1 MEGECKI
8 MTKKFVKKNSFTK
21 RMVALML
28 VLLLLATLIPSDL
41 SLRAESESGNTLFDG
56 TSIIMSSMIFDAT
69 YKDETGKEV
78 TVTVVPNDM
87 TELPAKATI
96 NLMMNFLL
104 QDGTLVQSGK
114 SYVYN
119 VPKGIRVDSNVT
131 LPLKMDGE
139 DDPIGDVVIS
149 KDGTLT
155 FHFDTDVIGSSQGV
169 NFYVGF
175 GGGLSDE
182 LDEKDEELKIQFP
195 TGGASFDFD
204 IKSLGDTTPE
214 REDEGPNAV
223 INKSG
228 NFVTGDDGKKY
239 VEWTVS
245 LRNKN
250 GDVIEGDII
259 DNLPNGLTYA
269 GNKNVNGKAYP
280 SITGNSYNYEFNEHH
295 GAPQMN
301 ITTPEGG
308 TSVNIHVENCK
319 PDWETKVTFLTVVD
333 ETQIYGTTIDADAA
347 ANITNTATF
356 NPSNGEEGVSSTTT
370 ITKKPNVLSK
380 AKGNVDADGNVEWT
394 ITVNADRL
402 NIGNALISDRW
413 DNGTLVGSDISVQ
426 KADGSVLGTATLDVD
441 GQGFTYTVPDDCSDT
456 LIIKYKTKIGTMEEE
471 SKNTVTLKNGDLN
484 FDRESSATVPKAD
497 LFKKEGLGYDPIS
510 QTVTWRI
517 TVNESGR
524 PLKNVV
530 VEDVFPG
537 DVLNKD
543 TVSVNISP
551 SVGSWSGPSG
561 AVSNPKGYTE
571 AQSLSFDL
579 GDIDNTIYITVS
591 MKIRPE
597 NVNIGQWNE
606 FKNYAKLTSTTINTP
621 LEEEAKI
628 GTTVEDVKLA
638 EKWGK
643 RTEKNNKVKE
653 GYITWTIEVKGQ
665 KQRPEGYT
673 IKDYIP
679 ENMEYVPGSFRVQN
693 QYYDG
698 NPSYKPQVTMIT
710 TGQDSQPIANP
721 YIEYTFDP
729 VEDARFLDTVGNG
742 GAFWIQYETRV
753 TNKDAALNNTT
764 YTNSVDVTADF
775 PNSVK
780 VTQTETASVTET
792 LGGIL
797 GKDYAYKQ
805 GTNEVTWIVKINEAK
820 TDMSAIK
827 NPTIKDQLEDYLEY
841 KGGSGKL
848 YLVSTDGTRTE
859 VPNTNYQIAVVNN
872 LVTVA
877 LPNISTNY
885 YEFEFTTRFTKGA
898 GDMSK
903 IKVNNKVDLVGD
915 GVIAQKQ
922 TSDVTNINFNS
933 AVAGASVKRQIRV
946 RKVDASSG
954 KALEGATFELYL
966 PGKITDKDVLV
977 GRAVTDKNGYA
988 IFEETDTLLGATLKL
1003 KETEKPPGYEYLA
1016 ATTNTGDITSEDGV
1030 TIIKNFT
1037 EANIKSDTNGQFYEI
1052 IIPNKNEND
1061 VTTADIKLKKVDAN
1075 NTTTVL
1081 PNAVY
1086 GLYTDVNCTTLKGV
1100 TKATDNT
1107 GYVTFGNIPE
1117 GTYWLKEVTPPD
1129 GYKLSTQKV
1138 KVEVV
1143 VDKTVTPA
1151 TVSVKYDGT
1160 DATEVEVTDD
1170 KATGKFT
1177 ITKIESGSK
1186 TNEKIAGVTF
1196 ELYKDEAC
1204 TLFVAD
1210 ATTDANG
1217 IAEFTGLELG
1227 RTYWYKEVNAPD
1239 KYVLDETVRSVKVG
1253 TGTETTDQS
1262 QKATVY
1268 NSLKLGNIVLT
1279 KQDDSIPARRLEG
1292 VEFTLYKVNDDG
1304 SKGDAYKKKDANGN
1318 DVDYVVIT
1326 DKNGMATFEDIPFGN
1341 YIVEETKGKTNYIV
1355 AADTPIV
1362 VNKTGDTTKT
1372 IINKAKKF
1380 TVTIVKRDNAPIPN
1394 SLRGAEFTLYN
1405 ENGVA
1410 IRTGITDGNG
1420 KLVFDNIPFRDYEG
1434 NYTLKET
1441 QTPDGYIKADDINIL
1456 YSDIT
1461 QPTNDNDNDGVY
1473 QISYTITDE
1482 KQAGK
1487 VLLRKVDV
1495 KDTTKGL
1502 AGAEYVLMDE
1512 NGKIVQ
1518 TVNSMTTTEAATARS
1533 SGVTEAVEGSI
1544 YFKDIK
1550 FGTYYIVETKAPVT
1564 DDNKVYIRDEKKYKV
1579 VISSNDEIV
1588 KKVTYVDE
1596 NGVEQTNNT
1605 GYFTNMEQE
1614 GGLPFVSF
1622 KFKKTDNATPTAN
1635 PIHGAVF
1642 KLYKND
1648 PNATD
1653 KTGAD
1658 AEGFVDTGITG
1669 VSGSGSIDATG
1680 KSDGMVYFRRVSVEK
1695 DSLETTYRI
1704 VETETLFGYKKSD
1717 IKYEITKV
1725 EFEAQHD
1732 MYVDDNPSDPNA
1744 NLRKDA
1750 QINYLPTADA
1760 TGHLTGTAN
1769 VSTTSGL
1776 TVINEKL
1783 YGSIKLT
1790 KQGATSNVKLA
1801 GATFFICDENGTRKK
1816 VEGENDYR
1824 RVTTNEQGIA
1834 LFENL
1839 PFGTYYIREA
1849 TNENGSAPDG
1859 YILNEKI
1866 IRVEV
1871 NQESSEGAIP
1881 VTVADARIS
1890 LYISKQEFGVGTEVS
1905 GATLVLKERTGGKVI
1920 DQWVSGTDAHH
1931 LDYSKLKTRTRYTL
1945 EETAAPYG
1953 YGYTKK
1959 IGFWI
1964 ENDGTIT
1971 WFDESGGD
1979 RNIESY
1985 YAIKDDAIILY
1996 DKAVNL
2002 TVIKVEQGT
2011 TTPISGARLAIYD
2024 ESDNEVFRWTTG
2036 ATGDCDVGAKLTVP
2050 KSGYKVY
2057 TIKERF
2063 APADYMLAKPIQFA
2077 VDADAKVY
2085 KYENGVVGTEITKIQ
2100 MEDAKKSGA
2109 FFRKVDAETYADI
2122 KGAKLAIYD
2131 VTNGET
2137 LVREWTSDGT
2147 PEHFAVTGSTPSAD
2161 GDLVVGNTYEFR
2173 ELAAPEGYAEALTV
2187 KFRIQSIDADN
2198 KAVIEVLENGNDDSL
2213 NHDKDTLLM
2222 HDKKVT
2228 LKIKKQDT
2236 FGLYL
2241 PDAEL
2246 EVYEYNFDAKKA
2258 GTKLQT
2264 ITTGNTVS
2272 QVDNTKLKLGGY
2284 YLIKE
2289 VVAPDGFGYADDI
2302 VVHIKEDGVAEAVM
2316 TISRNDGTFKFDEL
2330 PTVYENVVYVTDI
2343 DNVVSIGKL
2352 DADELI
2358 NGKNVRV
2365 ANSVLKLTSENDR
2378 FFEEVVW
2385 SSSDRGSEPFDMLKF
2400 TPGCTYTLTEIGAPD
2415 GYAYTDPINFRI
2427 DADTR
2432 DVYILNDDGTED
2444 IADNRTVYISDA
2456 KINLNVA
2463 KLDMLSGESVAGAK
2477 FRIVDADGAVV
2488 ASWTSGDKADTI
2500 DTSKLKAGDPEYLAA
2515 NADYK
2520 KYAEY
2525 TIQELEPPVGYEKAA
2540 DVTFAIDG
2548 DGKMYHVTVDENGQK
2563 QYTLFTVTVGSVHI
2577 NLISVLDEPQLKI
2590 SKLDIMGKEVP
2601 KATLT
2606 IYAKDDSVDF
2616 EPITWSTG
2624 ETVGEPKYISRNV
2637 FTPNVEYVLEE
2648 VVAPNGYTYAHDI
2661 TFYFDEN
2668 GVLYVDG
2675 VPMDG
2680 SRKINMV
2687 DELIN
2692 VVVSKQDEESSNE
2705 IKGASL
2711 AIRDSKGE
2719 AIYTFESDVR
2729 PTLLPS
2735 DLFVAEKGKLS
2746 YYTLEELIA
2755 PEGYLMAAPVKFA
2768 IDEFGVIYIADEN
2781 GEYKPA
2787 TDTNGMVVMKDARDN
2802 TSSTTIKGPNTGDA
2816 MPIIP
2821 IVILG
2826 IAALG
2831 GIILIIRRKL
2841 V

>member
-1 MEGECKI
+1 MN
-8 MTKKFVKKNSFTK
+8 MKKYVKKNSFTK

-28 VLLLLATLIPSDL
+28 VLLMLATLIPSDL
-41 SLRAESESGNTLFDG
+41 SLKAEGEGSKDLFDG
-56 TSIIMSSMIFDAT
+56 TSITMSSMIFDAS
-69 YKDETGKEV
+69 YKDENDKDVKV
-78 TVTVVPNDM
+78 TVIPNDM
-87 TELPAKATI
+87 TELPAKATVHF
-96 NLMMNFLL
+96 MMNFLL
-104 QDGTLVQSGK
+104 QDGSMVQADTA
-114 SYVYN
+114 YIYN
-119 VPKGIRVDSNVT
+119 VPKGIRVDKDET
-131 LPLKMDGE
+131 LPLTKDGQE
-139 DDPIGDVVIS
+139 EPIGDVVIS

-155 FHFDTDVIGSSQGV
+155 FHFYTDVIGSDIGV
-169 NFYVGF
+169 SFFVGF

-195 TGGASFDFD
+195 TGGATFDFD
-204 IKSLGDTTPE
+204 IKSRGDITSE
-214 REDEGPNAV
+214 REDDGSNAV

-228 NFVTGDDGKKY
+228 SFVTGDDGKKY

-250 GDVIEGDII
+250 KDVIEGDIT
-259 DNLPNGLTYA
+259 DNLPTGLTYA
-269 GNKNVNGKAYP
+269 GETTVNGIHYP
-280 SITGNSYNYEFNEHH
+280 SITGNTWDYNVAN
-295 GAPQMN
+295 GAPRMEV
-301 ITTPEGG
+301 TTPVGG

-319 PDWETKVTFLTVVD
+319 PDYETKVTFLTVMD
-333 ETQIYGTTIDADAA
+333 ETVYGNTITDNSS

-356 NPSNGEEGVSSTTT
+356 NPKDGEEGVSSTTT
-370 ITKKPNVLSK
+370 ISKKQNALSK
-380 AKGNVDADGNVEWT
+380 TKSNVDANGDVEWT
-394 ITVNADRL
+394 VTVNADKFDIS
-402 NIGNALISDRW
+402 NTTISDSW
-413 DNGTLVGSDISVQ
+413 TNGTLKTSPINVQ
-426 KADGSVLGTATLDVD
+426 KADGTVLGTANVS
-441 GQGFTYTVPDDCSDT
+441 GNGFTFDVPDNCNDT
-456 LIIKYKTKIGTMEEE
+456 LIIKYKTHVTDMEQE
-471 SKNTVTLKNGDLN
+471 SKNTVTVTGGTDPSFNL
-484 FDRESSATVPKAD
+484 ESSATVPKAN
-497 LFKKEGLGYDPIS
+497 LFKKEGMGYDPIS
-510 QTVTWRI
+510 ETVTWRI
-517 TVNESGR
+517 TVNESER

-530 VEDVFPG
+530 VQDIFPG
-537 DVLNKD
+537 NVLDKD
-543 TVSVNISP
+543 TVSVSVSP
-551 SVGSWSGPSG
+551 SVGTWSKPTTASI
-561 AVSNPKGYTE
+561 NPKGYAD
-571 AQSLSFDL
+571 AQSLTFNL
-579 GDIDNTIYITVS
+579 GDIDKTVYITVS

-597 NVNIGQWNE
+597 NVTTGTWTS
-606 FKNYAKLTSTTINTP
+606 FKNYAILTSDTITSQ
-621 LEEEAKI
+621 EDDEAEI
-628 GTTVEDVKLA
+628 STQVEKVKLSS
-638 EKWGK
+638 KSGK
-643 RTEKNNKVKE
+643 RTENKE

-673 IKDYIP
+673 IKDYLP

-693 QYYDG
+693 QWYDG
-698 NPSYKPQVTMIT
+698 NPSYKPQVTVIS
-710 TGQDSQPIANP
+710 TGQDGQPIAKP
-721 YIEYTFDP
+721 YIEYTFTA
-729 VEDARFLDTVGNG
+729 EDARFLDTVGNG

-753 TNKDAALNNTT
+753 KDVNDAQKNTT
-764 YTNSVDVTADF
+764 YNNSVDVTAKF
-775 PNSVK
+775 PGDVS
-780 VTQTETASVTET
+780 VTQKEDASVTET

-797 GKDYAYKQ
+797 GKEYAYKQ

-841 KGGSGKL
+841 KAGSGKL

-859 VPNTNYQIAVVNN
+859 VPDTNYQIAVVNN
-872 LVTVA
+872 LVTVV

-885 YEFEFTTRFTKGA
+885 YEFEFTTRFNKGDA
-898 GDMSK
+898 EMSK

-915 GVIAQKQ
+915 GFVAQKQ
-922 TSDVTNINFNS
+922 TSDVTNISFNS
-933 AVAGASVKRQIRV
+933 AVAGASVKRQIRI

-966 PGKITDKDVLV
+966 PGKTADRDVLL
-977 GRAVTDKNGYA
+977 GKAVTGKDGYA
-988 IFEETDTLLGATLKL
+988 VFEETDTLLGTTLKI
-1003 KETEKPPGYEYLA
+1003 KETETPPGYDYLA
-1016 ATTNTGDITSEDGV
+1016 ATTNTGDIISDEGV
-1030 TIIKNFT
+1030 TTIKNFT
-1037 EANIKSDTNGQFYEI
+1037 EANLKSDEKGVFYEI
-1052 IIPNKNEND
+1052 VIPNRNEND

-1075 NTTTVL
+1075 KTTTVL

-1086 GLYTDVNCTTLKGV
+1086 GLYTDEACTTLKGV

-1129 GYKLSTQKV
+1129 GYKLSAQKV
-1138 KVEVV
+1138 KVEVI

-1151 TVSVKYDGT
+1151 TVSVEYNDVVS
-1160 DATEVEVTDD
+1160 DEVTVTDD

-1177 ITKIESGSK
+1177 ITKVESGSK
-1186 TNEKIAGVTF
+1186 TNEKISGVTF
-1196 ELYKDEAC
+1196 EIYKDEAC
-1204 TLFVAD
+1204 TLLVAS

-1227 RTYWYKEVNAPD
+1227 RTYWYKETSAPD

-1253 TGTETTDQS
+1253 TGTENTDQN
-1262 QKATVY
+1262 KKTTVY

-1292 VEFTLYKVNDDG
+1292 VQFTLWTADDDG
-1304 SKGDAYKKKDANGN
+1304 NAVAAYKKADGT
-1318 DVDYVVIT
+1318 DYVVT
-1326 DKNGMATFEDIPFGN
+1326 TNKDGMATFEDIPFGN
-1341 YIVEETKGKTNYIV
+1341 YVVKETKGKTNYIT
-1355 AADTPIV
+1355 AADTGIV
-1362 VNKTGDTTKT
+1362 VNKTGDTTRT
-1372 IINKAKKF
+1372 IINKAERF
-1380 TVTIVKRDNAPIPN
+1380 TVTIDKRGNDNKQ
-1394 SLRGAEFTLYN
+1394 LRGAEFTLYN
-1405 ENGVA
+1405 KDGVA
-1410 IRTGITDGNG
+1410 VRTGITDTNG
-1420 KLVFDNIPFRDYEG
+1420 RLVFENIPLRDYTG
-1434 NYTLKET
+1434 DYTLKET
-1441 QTPDGYIKADDINIL
+1441 QTPDGYITAEDK
-1456 YSDIT
+1456 
-1461 QPTNDNDNDGVY
+1461 
-1473 QISYTITDE
+1473 TITYAQIKAATKVDDVYRINFTAGNAIIDE

-1487 VLLRKVDV
+1487 VLLRKVAAE
-1495 KDTTKGL
+1495 DTIQGL
-1502 AGAEYVLMDE
+1502 AGAEYVLLDE
-1512 NGKIVQ
+1512 DGNIVQ
-1518 TVNSMTTTEAATARS
+1518 TVYSMTTAEAAS
-1533 SGVTEAVEGSI
+1533 SGVAGAVEGSI

-1550 FGTYYIVETKAPVT
+1550 FGTYYIVETKAPVF
-1564 DDNKVYIRDEKKYKV
+1564 DDRVYIRDEKKYKV
-1579 VISSNDEIV
+1579 VISSNDETV
-1588 KKVTYVDE
+1588 TNVTYVDE
-1596 NGVEQTNNT
+1596 NGVEQKNDT
-1605 GYFTNMEQE
+1605 GYFTNEIQPDA
-1614 GGLPFVSF
+1614 LPFVSF
-1622 KFKKTDNATPTAN
+1622 KLKKTDDATSAN

-1653 KTGAD
+1653 KKGAD

-1669 VSGSGSIDATG
+1669 VSGT
-1680 KSDGMVYFRRVSVEK
+1680 DGMVYFRRISVK
-1695 DSLETTYRI
+1695 DDSPETVYRI

-1717 IKYEITKV
+1717 IKYTITKA
-1725 EFEAQHD
+1725 EFNSNSAL
-1732 MYVDDNPSDPNA
+1732 YVDDDEENA
-1744 NLRKDA
+1744 NPDIKTRADA
-1750 QINYLPTADA
+1750 EINYLPMADA
-1760 TGHLTGTAN
+1760 AGNPDWTTE
-1769 VSTTSGL
+1769 VSKTKGL

-1783 YGSIKLT
+1783 YGSIQLT
-1790 KQGATSNVKLA
+1790 KQGATTNVKLA
-1801 GATFFICDENGTRKK
+1801 GATFFICDENGIQKR
-1816 VEGENDYR
+1816 VPGESEYR
-1824 RVTTNEQGIA
+1824 RVTTNAQGIA
-1834 LFENL
+1834 LFEDL
-1839 PFGTYYIREA
+1839 PFGTYYIKEA
-1849 TNENGSAPDG
+1849 SPTPDG

-1871 NQESSEGAIP
+1871 NKESSKGAIP

-1890 LYISKQEFGVGTEVS
+1890 LYISKQELGVGTEVS
-1905 GATLVLKERTGGKVI
+1905 GATLVLKEKSTGAVI
-1920 DQWVSGTDAHH
+1920 DQWVSGADPHH
-1931 LDYSKLKTRTRYTL
+1931 LDYSKLKINTRYVL
-1945 EETAAPYG
+1945 EETAAPNG

-1959 IGFWI
+1959 VDFRVKD
-1964 ENDGTIT
+1964 DGTIERYGVMNDPDY
-1971 WFDESGGD
+1971 DENYNAVQG
-1979 RNIESY
+1979 
-1985 YAIKDDAIILY
+1985 DAIILY
-1996 DKAVNL
+1996 DGAVNL
-2002 TVIKVEQGT
+2002 TVIKVEKDT
-2011 TTPISGARLAIYD
+2011 TNPISGARLAIYD
-2024 ESDNEVFRWTTG
+2024 DADNEVYRWTTG
-2036 ATGDCDVGAKLTVP
+2036 ATGDSDVGPKLTVP

-2063 APADYMLAKPIQFA
+2063 APTAYMLAEPIQFA
-2077 VDADAKVY
+2077 VGSDAKVY
-2085 KYENGVVGTEITKIQ
+2085 EYANGTVGNVIADGKIQ

-2131 VTNGET
+2131 MTGGET
-2137 LVREWTSDGT
+2137 LVRQWTSDGT
-2147 PEHFAVTGSTPSAD
+2147 PEHFAVTSSTPSAD
-2161 GDLVVGNTYEFR
+2161 DDLVVGNTYEFR
-2173 ELAAPEGYAEALTV
+2173 ELAAPEGYAEAMTV
-2187 KFRIQSIDADN
+2187 TFKITGIDADN

-2246 EVYEYNFDAKKA
+2246 EVYEYDFDAKKA

-2264 ITTGNTVS
+2264 IITGNTTAE
-2272 QVDNTKLKLGGY
+2272 VDNTKLKLGGY

-2302 VVHIKEDGVAEAVM
+2302 VVHINEDGVAEAVM
-2316 TISRNDGTFKFDEL
+2316 TISRNDGAFIFDTL

-2432 DVYILNDDGTED
+2432 EVYILNDDGTED

-2463 KLDMLSGESVAGAK
+2463 KVDMLSGEPVAGAK
-2477 FRIVDADGAVV
+2477 FRIVDADGVIV
-2488 ASWTSGDKADTI
+2488 ASWTSRDKADSI

-2525 TIQELEPPVGYEKAA
+2525 TIQEVEPPVGYEKAE
-2540 DVTFAIDG
+2540 DVTIAIDG
-2548 DGKMYHVTVDENGQK
+2548 DGKMYNVTVDENGQK
-2563 QYTLFTVTVGSVHI
+2563 QYTLFTVTVGGVHV
-2577 NLISVLDEPQLKI
+2577 NLIRVLDEPKLKI
-2590 SKLDIMGKEVP
+2590 SKVDMMGKEVP

-2606 IYAKDDSVDF
+2606 IYAKDGSVDF

-2624 ETVGEPKYISRNV
+2624 ETVGVPKYISKNV

-2648 VVAPNGYTYAHDI
+2648 TVAPKGYAYAHDI
-2661 TFYFDEN
+2661 TFYFDEE
-2668 GVLYVDG
+2668 GMLYVDG

-2680 SRKINMV
+2680 SREIDMV

-2692 VVVSKQDEESSNE
+2692 VVVSKQDEESLNE

-2719 AIYTFESDVR
+2719 VIYTFESDIR

-2735 DLFVAEKGKLS
+2735 DLFVTEKGKLS

-2768 IDEFGVIYIADEN
+2768 IDEYGVIYIADEN
-2781 GEYKPA
+2781 GKYEPA
-2787 TDTNGMVVMKDARDN
+2787 TATNGTVVMKDARDPDYSN
-2802 TSSTTIKGPNTGDA
+2802 KIKGPNTGDN

-2821 IVILG
+2821 IAILC

>member
-1 MEGECKI
+1 MK
-8 MTKKFVKKNSFTK
+8 MKDFVKKNSFTK

-28 VLLLLATLIPSDL
+28 VLLLLTTLIPSDL
-41 SLRAESESGNTLFDG
+41 SLKAESEDGNTLFDG
-56 TSIIMSSMIFDAT
+56 TSIIMSDMIFDAT
-69 YKDETGKEV
+69 YKDENGRDV
-78 TVTVVPNDM
+78 TVTVIPNDM

-104 QDGTLVQSGK
+104 QDGTLVQSGRDYIYK
-114 SYVYN
+114 
-119 VPKGIRVDSNVT
+119 VPNGIRVDSSVT
-131 LPLKMDGE
+131 LPLTMDGQE
-139 DDPIGDVVIS
+139 EPIGDVVIS

-169 NFYVGF
+169 HFYVGF
-175 GGGLSDE
+175 GGGLSDA

-204 IKSLGDTTPE
+204 IKSLGDTTPD

-228 NFVTGDDGKKY
+228 SFVTGPDGKKY

-250 GDVIEGDII
+250 GDVIEGDIT
-259 DNLPNGLTYA
+259 DNLPTGLTYA
-269 GNKNVNGKAYP
+269 GNVNVNGKDYP
-280 SITGNSYNYEFNEHH
+280 SITGNSYGYNVEN
-295 GAPQMN
+295 GAPRMD
-301 ITTPEGG
+301 ITTSNSD

-319 PDWETKVTFLTVVD
+319 PDYDTKITFLTVID
-333 ETQIYGTTIDADAA
+333 ENQIYGSTIDASTSAD
-347 ANITNTATF
+347 ITNAATF
-356 NPSNGEEGVSSTTT
+356 NPSDEEEGVSSTTT

-380 AKGNVDADGNVEWT
+380 AKSNVDADGNVEWT

-402 NIGNALISDRW
+402 NIGGTTISDNW
-413 DNGTLVGSDISVQ
+413 DNGTLVGSDIHVQ
-426 KADGSVLGTATLDVD
+426 KTDGSELGSASLNPD
-441 GQGFTYTVPDDCSDT
+441 GKGFTFTVPNDCSDT
-456 LIIKYKTKIGTMEEE
+456 LIIKYKTHIDDMTLE
-471 SKNTVTLKNGDLN
+471 SKNTVELTGGTNPGFDL
-484 FDRESSATVPKAD
+484 ESSATVPKAD
-497 LFKKEGLGYDPIS
+497 LFKKAGLGYDPIS

-517 TVNESGR
+517 TVNESAR
-524 PLKNVV
+524 PLENVV
-530 VEDVFPG
+530 VEDIFSG
-537 DVLNKD
+537 NLLDKD
-543 TVSVNISP
+543 TVSVSVSP
-551 SVGSWSGPSG
+551 SVGTWSGPD
-561 AVSNPKGYTE
+561 AATSNPKGYAD
-571 AQSLSFDL
+571 AQSLKFNL
-579 GDIDNTIYITVS
+579 GNIDNTVYITLS
-591 MKIRPE
+591 MKIRTD
-597 NVNIGQWNE
+597 NVAMNSWNT
-606 FKNYAKLTSTTINTP
+606 FRNYAVLTSDTITNP
-621 LEEEAKI
+621 MDDEATI
-628 GTTVEDVKLA
+628 GTNVEDVKLA
-638 EKWGK
+638 SKSGK
-643 RTEKNNKVKE
+643 RTDNKQ
-653 GYITWTIEVKGQ
+653 GYITWTIEIKGQ

-679 ENMEYVPGSFRVQN
+679 ANMDYVPGSFRVQN
-693 QYYDG
+693 QYWDG

-710 TGQDSQPIANP
+710 TGQDGQPIAQP

-729 VEDARFLDTVGNG
+729 AEDARFLDTVGNG
-742 GAFWIQYETRV
+742 GAFWIQYETKV
-753 TNKDAALNNTT
+753 KDKDAALNNTT
-764 YTNSVDVTADF
+764 YNNSVDVTADF
-775 PNSVK
+775 PNNVS
-780 VTQTETASVTET
+780 VTQNETASVTET

-797 GKDYAYKQ
+797 GKEYAYKQ
-805 GTNEVTWIVKINEAK
+805 GSNEVTWIVKINEAK

-841 KGGSGKL
+841 KAGSGKL
-848 YLVSTDGTRTE
+848 YLVSMDGTRTE

-885 YEFEFTTRFTKGA
+885 YEFEFTTRFTKGV
-898 GDMSK
+898 GEMSQ

-915 GVIAQKQ
+915 GVIDQKQ

-966 PGKITDKDVLV
+966 PGKTTDRDIMI
-977 GRAVTDKNGYA
+977 GRAVTDKDGYA
-988 IFEETDTLLGATLKL
+988 IFEETDTLIGVTLKL
-1003 KETEKPPGYEYLA
+1003 KETETPPGYDYMQT
-1016 ATTNTGDITSEDGV
+1016 TTNTGDVTSEDGV

-1037 EANIKSDTNGQFYEI
+1037 EANLNSDTKGKYYEI
-1052 IIPNKNEND
+1052 VIPNKNEND
-1061 VTTADIKLKKVDAN
+1061 VTTADITLKKVDSATN
-1075 NTTTVL
+1075 AVL

-1086 GLYTDVNCTTLKGV
+1086 GLYTDEKCTTLKGV
-1100 TKATDNT
+1100 TKATDDT
-1107 GYVTFGNIPE
+1107 GYVSFGNIPE

-1129 GYKLSTQKV
+1129 GYKLSARKV
-1138 KVEVV
+1138 KVEVIV
-1143 VDKTVTPA
+1143 NTGVTPA
-1151 TVSVKYDGT
+1151 TVSVEYD
-1160 DATEVEVTDD
+1160 DIEATEVEVTDD
-1170 KATGKFT
+1170 KATGKFI

-1186 TNEKIAGVTF
+1186 TNEKIAGVKF
-1196 ELYKDEAC
+1196 EIYKDEAC

-1217 IAEFTGLELG
+1217 IAEFTDLELG
-1227 RTYWYKEVNAPD
+1227 RTYWYKEASAPD

-1262 QKATVY
+1262 KKVTVY

-1292 VEFTLYKVNDDG
+1292 VQFTLYTADADGNAIAPYQKDNGSGTLVN
-1304 SKGDAYKKKDANGN
+1304 
-1318 DVDYVVIT
+1318 YVVTT
-1326 DKNGMATFEDIPFGN
+1326 DKNGMAAFEDIPFGN
-1341 YIVEETKGKTNYIV
+1341 YVVKETQGKTNYIV
-1355 AADTPIV
+1355 AADTEIV

-1372 IINKAKKF
+1372 IINKAERF
-1380 TVTIVKRDNAPIPN
+1380 TVTIDKRDNAPVAQA
-1394 SLRGAEFTLYN
+1394 LQGAEFTLYN
-1405 ENGVA
+1405 DSGVA
-1410 IRTGITDGNG
+1410 IRTGITNKDGR
-1420 KLVFDNIPFRDYEG
+1420 LVFVDIPLRDYTG
-1434 NYTLKET
+1434 NYILKET
-1441 QTPDGYIKADDINIL
+1441 KTPDGYITAADRTIT
-1456 YSDIT
+1456 YVDIT
-1461 QPTNDNDNDGVY
+1461 NATKVNDVH
-1473 QISYTITDE
+1473 QIYFTTANGKAIVDE

-1487 VLLRKVDV
+1487 VLLRKVD
-1495 KDTTKGL
+1495 KDDITKGL
-1502 AGAEYVLMDE
+1502 RGAEYVLLDE
-1512 NGKIVQ
+1512 DGNIVM
-1518 TVNSMTTTEAATARS
+1518 TTYSMTTEEAADKAAA
-1533 SGVTEAVEGSI
+1533 GVAGAVEGSI
-1544 YFKDIK
+1544 YFEGIK
-1550 FGTYYIVETKAPVT
+1550 FGTYYIVETKAPVF
-1564 DDNKVYIRDEKKYKV
+1564 DDKVYIRDEKKYKV
-1579 VISSNDEIV
+1579 VIRSNDETV
-1588 KKVTYVDE
+1588 TTVTYVDE
-1596 NGVEQTNNT
+1596 SGVEHTNNT
-1605 GYFTNMEQE
+1605 GYFTNEVQPDE
-1614 GGLPFVSF
+1614 LPFVSF
-1622 KFKKTDNATPTAN
+1622 KLKKTDDAATAK

-1648 PNATD
+1648 PVAAD

-1658 AEGFVDTGITG
+1658 ADGFVDTGITG
-1669 VSGSGSIDATG
+1669 VSGT
-1680 KSDGMVYFRRVSVEK
+1680 DGMVYFRRISVK
-1695 DSLETTYRI
+1695 DDSPETIYRI

-1717 IKYEITKV
+1717 IKYTITKA
-1725 EFEAQHD
+1725 ELNANAAL
-1732 MYVDDNPSDPNA
+1732 YVDDDPDNPDPNIIT
-1744 NLRKDA
+1744 RSDS
-1750 QINYLPTADA
+1750 QINYLPTADSS
-1760 TGHLTGTAN
+1760 GHLNGTAN

-1776 TVINEKL
+1776 TVVNEKL
-1783 YGSIKLT
+1783 YGSIQLT
-1790 KQGATSNVKLA
+1790 KLGATSNVKLA
-1801 GATFFICDENGTRKK
+1801 GAKFTICNENGTRIR
-1816 VEGENDYR
+1816 VEGSYR
-1824 RVTTNEQGIA
+1824 DVVTNAQGIA

-1839 PFGTYYIREA
+1839 PFGTYHIMEQA
-1849 TNENGSAPDG
+1849 PTPDG
-1859 YILNEKI
+1859 YIRTDEI

-1871 NQESSEGAIP
+1871 NRESSKGAIP
-1881 VTVADARIS
+1881 VTVSDARIK
-1890 LYISKQEFGVGTEVS
+1890 LYISKQDFAAHTEVS
-1905 GATLVLKERTGGKVI
+1905 GATLVLKEKSTGTII
-1920 DQWVSGTDAHH
+1920 DQWVSGTDPRH
-1931 LDYSKLKTRTRYTL
+1931 LDYTKLKINTRYTL
-1945 EETAAPYG
+1945 EETVTPDG

-1959 IGFWI
+1959 VDFRIKD
-1964 ENDGTIT
+1964 DGTIERYSVMGDSDY
-1971 WFDESGGD
+1971 DESYNAVQG
-1979 RNIESY
+1979 
-1985 YAIKDDAIILY
+1985 DAIILY
-1996 DKAVNL
+1996 DKAVDL

-2024 ESDNEVFRWTTG
+2024 DADNEVYRWTTG

-2063 APADYMLAKPIQFA
+2063 APAAYMLAEPIQFA
-2077 VDADAKVY
+2077 VDSDAKVY
-2085 KYENGVVGTEITKIQ
+2085 RYENGAVGDQITDGKIT
-2100 MEDAKKSGA
+2100 MEDVKKSGA
-2109 FFRKVDAETYADI
+2109 FFRKVDSETYADI
-2122 KGAKLAIYD
+2122 KGAELAIYD
-2131 VTNGET
+2131 VTTGEA
-2137 LVREWTSDGT
+2137 LVRQWISDGT
-2147 PEHFAVTGSTPSAD
+2147 PEHFAVTNSGPSAD
-2161 GDLVVGNTYEFR
+2161 DLIVGNIYEFR

-2187 KFRIQSIDADN
+2187 KFRITGITADN
-2198 KAVIEVLENGNDDSL
+2198 KAQIEVLENGNDDSL
-2213 NHDKDTLLM
+2213 NYDKDTLLM

-2241 PDAEL
+2241 PDAVL
-2246 EVYEYNFDAKKA
+2246 EVYEYDFDAKRA

-2264 ITTGNTVS
+2264 ITTGNTTIE
-2272 QVDNTKLKLGGY
+2272 VDNTKLKLGAY

-2302 VVHIKEDGVAEAVM
+2302 IVHIKEDGVAEAVM
-2316 TISRNDGTFKFDEL
+2316 TISRNDGAFIFENL
-2330 PTVYENVVYVTDI
+2330 PVVYENVVYVTDI

-2352 DADELI
+2352 DADELM
-2358 NGKNVRV
+2358 NGNIVRV
-2365 ANSVLKLTSENDR
+2365 ENSMLKLTSDDDR

-2400 TPGCTYTLTEIGAPD
+2400 TPGCSYTLTEIGAPD

-2432 DVYILNDDGTED
+2432 EVYVLNDDGSETLAEK
-2444 IADNRTVYISDA
+2444 RTVYISDA

-2463 KLDMLSGESVAGAK
+2463 KVDMLSSESVAGAK

-2488 ASWTSGDKADTI
+2488 ASWTSRDKADTI

-2563 QYTLFTVTVGSVHI
+2563 QYTLFTVTAGGVHM
-2577 NLISVLDEPQLKI
+2577 NLIKVSDEPQLKI

-2606 IYAKDDSVDF
+2606 IYAKDGSADF

-2624 ETVGEPKYISRNV
+2624 ETVGEPKYISKNV
-2637 FTPNVEYVLEE
+2637 FKPNVEYVLEE
-2648 VVAPNGYTYAHDI
+2648 TVAPNGYTYAHDI

-2668 GVLYVDG
+2668 GMLYVDG

-2680 SRKINMV
+2680 SREINMV

-2692 VVVSKQDEESSNE
+2692 VVVSKQDEESSND

-2719 AIYTFESDVR
+2719 AVYTFESDVR

-2735 DLFVAEKGKLS
+2735 DLFAVEKGKLS
-2746 YYTLEELIA
+2746 YYTLEELIV

-2768 IDEFGVIYIADEN
+2768 IDDAGTIYIADEN

-2787 TDTNGMVVMKDARDN
+2787 TATNGTVVMKDARDPN
-2802 TSSTTIKGPNTGDA
+2802 YTSSVIKGPNTGDN

-2831 GIILIIRRKL
+2831 GIILIIRRRL

>member
-1 MEGECKI
+1 MKG
-8 MTKKFVKKNSFTK
+8 FVKKNSFTK

-28 VLLLLATLIPSDL
+28 VLLMLATLIPSDL
-41 SLRAESESGNTLFDG
+41 SLRAAGEDGNTLFDG

-69 YKDETGKEV
+69 YKDENGREV
-78 TVTVVPNDM
+78 TVTVVPNAM
-87 TELPAKATI
+87 TELPAKATVS
-96 NLMMNFLL
+96 LMMNFLL
-104 QDGTLVQSGK
+104 QDGTLVQADRD
-114 SYVYN
+114 YVYN
-119 VPKGIRVDSNVT
+119 VPKGIRVDSSVT

-155 FHFDTDVIGSSQGV
+155 FHFDTDVIGNSQGV

-175 GGGLSDE
+175 GGGLSDA

-228 NFVTGDDGKKY
+228 SFVTGNDGKKY

-250 GDVIEGDII
+250 KDVIEGDIT
-259 DNLPNGLTYA
+259 DKLPAGLTYA
-269 GNKNVNGKAYP
+269 GNINVNGKAYP
-280 SITGNSYNYEFNEHH
+280 SITGNNYNYNVEH
-295 GAPQMN
+295 GAPRMD
-301 ITTPEGG
+301 ITTSDDN

-319 PDWETKVTFLTVVD
+319 PDWETKVTFLTVMD
-333 ETQIYGTTIDADAA
+333 ENQIYGTAIDANTSAD
-347 ANITNTATF
+347 ITNSATF
-356 NPSNGEEGVSSTTT
+356 NPSDEEEGVSSTTT

-380 AKGNVDADGNVEWT
+380 AKGNADADGNVEWT

-402 NIGNALISDRW
+402 NIGDTTISDSW
-413 DNGTLVGSDISVQ
+413 DNGTLVGDTISVQ
-426 KADGSVLGTATLDVD
+426 KADGSVLGNAALN
-441 GQGFTYTVPDDCSDT
+441 GNGFTFNVPAGCSDT
-456 LIIKYKTKIGTMEEE
+456 LIIKYKTHIGTMEEE
-471 SKNTVTLKNGDLN
+471 SKNTVTLKGGINPSYDL
-484 FDRESSATVPKAD
+484 ESSATVPKAD
-497 LFKKEGLGYDPIS
+497 LFKKVGMSYDPIS
-510 QTVTWRI
+510 QTVTWLI

-524 PLKNVV
+524 PLENVE
-530 VEDVFPG
+530 VEDIFPG
-537 DVLNKD
+537 NILDKD
-543 TVSVNISP
+543 TVSVNLSP
-551 SVGSWSGPSG
+551 SVGTWSGPNG
-561 AVSNPKGYTE
+561 AGSNPMSYTDP
-571 AQSLSFDL
+571 QSLSFHL

-591 MKIRPE
+591 MKIKPE
-597 NVNIGQWNE
+597 NVNLGAWNT
-606 FKNYAKLTSTTINTP
+606 FKNYAKLTSDTINTP
-621 LEEEAKI
+621 IEREAEL
-628 GTTVEDVKLA
+628 GTMVEDVKLA
-638 EKWGK
+638 QKSGK
-643 RTEKNNKVKE
+643 RTKNKE

-679 ENMEYVPGSFRVQN
+679 VNMDYVPGSFRIQN

-698 NPSYKPQVTMIT
+698 NPSYKPQVTVIT
-710 TGQDSQPIANP
+710 TGQDGLPIANP
-721 YIEYTFDP
+721 YIAYTFDP

-742 GAFWIQYETRV
+742 GAFWIQYETKV
-753 TNKDAALNNTT
+753 KDKDAALNNTK
-764 YTNSVDVTADF
+764 YDNSVAVTADF

-827 NPTIKDQLEDYLEY
+827 NPTIKDQLEDYLDY
-841 KGGSGKL
+841 KTGSGKL
-848 YLVSTDGTRTE
+848 YLVNADGTRTE
-859 VPNTNYQIAVVNN
+859 VPDTNYQIAVVNN
-872 LVTVA
+872 LVTVV

-885 YEFEFTTRFTKGA
+885 YEFEFTTRFNKGV

-903 IKVNNKVDLVGD
+903 IRVNNKVDLVGD
-915 GVIAQKQ
+915 GVIAHKQ

-966 PGKITDKDVLV
+966 PGKTADRDVLIGRAATDKD
-977 GRAVTDKNGYA
+977 GYA
-988 IFEETDTLLGATLKL
+988 VFEETDTLLGATLKL
-1003 KETEKPPGYEYLA
+1003 KETETPPGYDYLA
-1016 ATTNTGDITSEDGV
+1016 ATTNTGDITSEEGV

-1037 EANIKSDTNGQFYEI
+1037 EANLNSDTNGLYYEI
-1052 IIPNKNEND
+1052 VIPNKNEND
-1061 VTTADIKLKKVDAN
+1061 VTTADIMLKKVDARTN
-1075 NTTTVL
+1075 AVL

-1086 GLYTDVNCTTLKGV
+1086 GLYTDEACTTLKGV

-1107 GYVTFGNIPE
+1107 GYVSFGNIPE

-1129 GYKLSTQKV
+1129 GYKLSDKKV
-1138 KVEVV
+1138 RVEVT

-1160 DATEVEVTDD
+1160 AAGETTVTDD
-1170 KATGKFT
+1170 KATGKFI

-1186 TNEKIAGVTF
+1186 TNEKIADVTF
-1196 ELYKDEAC
+1196 EIYKDEAC
-1204 TLFVAD
+1204 TLLVAA
-1210 ATTDANG
+1210 ATTDVNG
-1217 IAEFTGLELG
+1217 IAEFTDLELG
-1227 RTYWYKEVNAPD
+1227 RTYWYKEAGAPD

-1253 TGTETTDQS
+1253 TGIETTDQS
-1262 QKATVY
+1262 KKVTVY

-1292 VEFTLYKVNDDG
+1292 VEFTLWTADDDG
-1304 SKGDAYKKKDANGN
+1304 NAIAAYKKDDGTGN
-1318 DVDYVVIT
+1318 LADYVVTT
-1326 DKNGMATFEDIPFGN
+1326 DKNGMAAFEDIPFGN
-1341 YIVEETKGKTNYIV
+1341 YVVKETKGKTNYIV
-1355 AADTPIV
+1355 AADTEIA
-1362 VNKTGDTTKT
+1362 VNKTGDTTRT
-1372 IINKAKKF
+1372 IINQAERF
-1380 TVTIVKRDNAPIPN
+1380 TVTIDKKGNDNKQ
-1394 SLRGAEFTLYN
+1394 LLGAEFTLYN
-1405 ENGVA
+1405 ENKVAVGTGVTDKNG
-1410 IRTGITDGNG
+1410 RLVLENIT
-1420 KLVFDNIPFRDYEG
+1420 LRDYTG

-1441 QTPDGYIKADDINIL
+1441 KTPDGYITAADKTITYADIKAAV
-1456 YSDIT
+1456 
-1461 QPTNDNDNDGVY
+1461 QVDGVY
-1473 QISYTITDE
+1473 QISYTNANAIIDE

-1487 VLLRKVDV
+1487 VLLRKVDET
-1495 KDTTKGL
+1495 DTTKGL
-1502 AGAEYVLMDE
+1502 EGAEYVLLDE
-1512 NGKIVQ
+1512 DGNIVQ
-1518 TVNSMTTTEAATARS
+1518 TVYSMTAAEAVS
-1533 SGVTEAVEGSI
+1533 SGVAGAGEGSI

-1550 FGTYYIVETKAPVT
+1550 FGTYYIVETKAPVFH
-1564 DDNKVYIRDEKKYKV
+1564 DKVYIRDEKKYKV
-1579 VISSNDEIV
+1579 VISSNDETV
-1588 KKVTYVDE
+1588 TTVTYIDE
-1596 NGVEQTNNT
+1596 NGAEQTNNT
-1605 GYFTNMEQE
+1605 GYFTNAVQPDD
-1614 GGLPFVSF
+1614 LPFVSF
-1622 KFKKTDNATPTAN
+1622 KLKKTDDAKSAN

-1648 PNATD
+1648 PQDTN

-1669 VSGSGSIDATG
+1669 VSGT
-1680 KSDGMVYFRRVSVEK
+1680 DGMVYFRRISVK
-1695 DSLETTYRI
+1695 DDSPETIYRI

-1717 IKYEITKV
+1717 IKYTITKA
-1725 EFEAQHD
+1725 EFTANTAL
-1732 MYVDDNPSDPNA
+1732 YVDAEPGNP
-1744 NLRKDA
+1744 DA
-1750 QINYLPTADA
+1750 TVTTRGDGEINYLPTADA
-1760 TGHLTGTAN
+1760 AGHLTGTAN
-1769 VSTTSGL
+1769 VSNTSGL

-1790 KQGATSNVKLA
+1790 KQGAATNVKLA
-1801 GATFFICDENGTRKK
+1801 GAVFYICDEKGVQTK
-1816 VEGENDYR
+1816 VPGESTYR

-1839 PFGTYYIREA
+1839 PFGTYYIKEG
-1849 TNENGSAPDG
+1849 TNSNGSAPDG
-1859 YILNEKI
+1859 YILNAKI

-1871 NQESSEGAIP
+1871 NQESSKGAIP
-1881 VTVADARIS
+1881 VTVTDARIS
-1890 LYISKQEFGVGTEVS
+1890 LYISKQELGVGTEVS
-1905 GATLVLKERTGGKVI
+1905 GATLVLKDKATGTVI
-1920 DQWVSGTDAHH
+1920 DQWVSGADPHH
-1931 LDYSKLKTRTRYTL
+1931 LDYSKLKINTRYVL
-1945 EETAAPYG
+1945 EETAAPDG

-1959 IGFWI
+1959 VDFSV
-1964 ENDGTIT
+1964 NVDGTINRYAVM
-1971 WFDESGGD
+1971 GD
-1979 RNIESY
+1979 TDYNENY
-1985 YAIKDDAIILY
+1985 NAVQGDAIILY
-1996 DKAVNL
+1996 DNAVDL

-2011 TTPISGARLAIYD
+2011 AAPISGARLAIYD
-2024 ESDNEVFRWTTG
+2024 DADKEVFRWTTG
-2036 ATGDCDVGAKLTVP
+2036 ATGDCAVGPKLTVP

-2057 TIKERF
+2057 TIRERF
-2063 APADYMLAKPIQFA
+2063 APMAYMLAEPIQFA
-2077 VDADAKVY
+2077 VDSDAKVY
-2085 KYENGVVGTEITKIQ
+2085 RYANGAIGTEITDGKIQ

-2122 KGAKLAIYD
+2122 KGARLAIYD
-2131 VTNGET
+2131 VTTGET
-2137 LVREWTSDGT
+2137 LVRQWTSDGT
-2147 PEHFAVTGSTPSAD
+2147 PEHFAVTGNAPSAAD
-2161 GDLVVGNTYEFR
+2161 ELIVGNTYEFR
-2173 ELAAPEGYAEALTV
+2173 ELAAPDGYAEALTV
-2187 KFRIQSIDADN
+2187 TFRITSIDADN

-2213 NHDKDTLLM
+2213 NYDKDTLLM

-2246 EVYEYNFDAKKA
+2246 EVYEYDFDAKRA
-2258 GTKLQT
+2258 GTRLQT
-2264 ITTGNTVS
+2264 ITTGNTTS
-2272 QVDNTKLKLGGY
+2272 EVDNTKLKLGGY

-2302 VVHIKEDGVAEAVM
+2302 VIHIKEDGVAEAVM
-2316 TISRNDGTFKFDEL
+2316 TISGNDGAFKFDEL
-2330 PTVYENVVYVTDI
+2330 PVVYENVVYVTDI

-2352 DADELI
+2352 DADELM
-2358 NGKNVRV
+2358 NGKIVRV
-2365 ANSVLKLTSENDR
+2365 ENSVLKLTSDNDR
-2378 FFEEVVW
+2378 FFEEIVW

-2400 TPGCTYTLTEIGAPD
+2400 TPGCSYTLTEIGAPD

-2432 DVYILNDDGTED
+2432 EVYVLNDDGSETLMEK
-2444 IADNRTVYISDA
+2444 RTVYISDA

-2463 KLDMLSGESVAGAK
+2463 KVDMLSGESVAGAK

-2488 ASWTSGDKADTI
+2488 AFWTSRDKADTI
-2500 DTSKLKAGDPEYLAA
+2500 DTSKLRAGDPEYLAA
-2515 NADYK
+2515 NADYE

-2525 TIQELEPPVGYEKAA
+2525 TIQEVEPPAGYEKAA

-2548 DGKMYHVTVDENGQK
+2548 DGRMYNVTVDENGQK
-2563 QYTLFTVTVGSVHI
+2563 QYTLFTVTAGGVHI
-2577 NLISVLDEPQLKI
+2577 NLIRVLDEPQLKI

-2606 IYAKDDSVDF
+2606 IYAKDDSADF

-2624 ETVGEPKYISRNV
+2624 ETVGEPKYISKNV

-2648 VVAPNGYTYAHDI
+2648 VAAPNGYAYAHNI
-2661 TFYFDEN
+2661 TFYFDEE
-2668 GVLYVDG
+2668 GMLYVDG

-2680 SRKINMV
+2680 SRKIDMV

-2692 VVVSKQDEESSNE
+2692 VVVSKQDEESRNE

-2711 AIRDSKGE
+2711 AIRDSRGE

-2729 PTLLPS
+2729 PVLLPS
-2735 DLFVAEKGKLS
+2735 DLFAAEKGELS

-2768 IDEFGVIYIADEN
+2768 IDEYGAIYIADEN

-2787 TDTNGMVVMKDARDN
+2787 TATNGTVVMEDARDPDY
-2802 TSSTTIKGPNTGDA
+2802 SWGRKGPNTGDNT
-2816 MPIIP
+2816 PIIP